1 MNTVP
6 GMGNVPRMGA
16 EEILTQASAI
26 VSSWDWATEISR
38 PNPKQLDVKVNSLQE
53 LIPMVVGLRV
63 KRLGHLS
70 AIVCMDLSGQAG
82 AEAKELEVIYY
93 FCPGDA
99 TIALRVRIPRAQAVL
114 PSLCEVVPGAESF
127 ERELREMFGIEITG
141 LVTPDRLYLP
151 EDWPE
156 GVYPM
161 RKDFDP
167 KVDLAQAGKQD
178 V

>member
-1 MNTVP
+1 MNS
-6 GMGNVPRMGA
+6 
-16 EEILTQASAI
+16 EEILTLASGI

-38 PNPKQLDVKVNSLQE
+38 PNPKQMDVKLTSLQE
-53 LIPMVVGLRV
+53 LIPIVVGLRV

-70 AIVCMDLSGQAG
+70 AIVCMDLG
-82 AEAKELEVIYY
+82 AEAKEMEVIYF

-99 TIALRVRIPRAQAVL
+99 IIALRVRIPRENAVL
-114 PSLCEVVPGAESF
+114 PSLCEVVPGAESY

-151 EDWPE
+151 DDWPE
-156 GVYPM
+156 GSYPM

-167 KVDLAQAGKQD
+167 KVLSVQE
-178 V
+178 

>member
-1 MNTVP
+1 MN
-6 GMGNVPRMGA
+6 A
-16 EEILTQASAI
+16 EEILTLASAI
-26 VSSWDWATEISR
+26 VSSWDWATETSR
-38 PNPKQLDVKVNSLQE
+38 PNPKQLDVKVNTTQE
-53 LIPMVVGLRV
+53 LIPIVVALRV

-70 AIVCMDLSGQAG
+70 AIVCMDRG
-82 AEAKELEVIYY
+82 AEAKEMEVVYF

-99 TIALRVRIPRAQAVL
+99 TIALRVRIPHENPEL
-114 PSLCEVVPGAESF
+114 PSLCEIIPGAESY

-151 EDWPE
+151 DDWPD

-167 KVDLAQAGKQD
+167 KVL
-178 V
+178 

>member
-1 MNTVP
+1 MNV
-6 GMGNVPRMGA
+6 
-16 EEILTQASAI
+16 EEILTLASGI
-26 VSSWDWATEISR
+26 VSSWDWATEISQ
-38 PNPKQLDVKVNSLQE
+38 PNPKQLDVKINALQE
-53 LIPMVVGLRV
+53 LVPIVVGLRV

-70 AIVCMDLSGQAG
+70 AIVCLDLGPD
-82 AEAKELEVIYY
+82 AKEMEVIYY

-99 TIALRVRIPRAQAVL
+99 IIALRVRLPHENAVL

-141 LVTPDRLYLP
+141 LITPDRLYLP
-151 EDWPE
+151 DDWPE

-167 KVDLAQAGKQD
+167 KVLSTQS
-178 V
+178 

>member
-1 MNTVP
+1 MNV
-6 GMGNVPRMGA
+6 
-16 EEILTQASAI
+16 EEILTLASGI

-38 PNPKQLDVKVNSLQE
+38 PNPKQLDVKINALQE
-53 LIPMVVGLRV
+53 LVPIVVGLRV
-63 KRLGHLS
+63 KRLGYLS
-70 AIVCMDLSGQAG
+70 AIVCLDLGPD
-82 AEAKELEVIYY
+82 AKAMEVIYY

-99 TIALRVRIPRAQAVL
+99 IIALRVRLPHENAVL

-141 LVTPDRLYLP
+141 LITPDRLYLP
-151 EDWPE
+151 DDWPE

-167 KVDLAQAGKQD
+167 KVLSTQS
-178 V
+178 